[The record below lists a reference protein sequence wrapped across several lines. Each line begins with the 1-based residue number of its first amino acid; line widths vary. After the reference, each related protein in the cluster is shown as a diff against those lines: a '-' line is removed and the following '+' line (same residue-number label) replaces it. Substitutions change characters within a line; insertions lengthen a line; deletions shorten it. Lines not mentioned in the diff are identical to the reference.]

1 MSQAKHSVY
10 IQTVTEHVSQ
20 VTAWIRATRRRKF
33 GLNGGLRVACERWV
47 WHEWVARNR
56 AGIPLT
62 DGHLRRVTPVNDETY
77 VINDPLCECGSTITV
92 RRLKAP
98 TPWGKPADSIRA
110 CCTDHPREGH
120 PLPEQVRDES

>member
-1 MSQAKHSVY
+1 M
-10 IQTVTEHVSQ
+10 
-20 VTAWIRATRRRKF
+20 
-33 GLNGGLRVACERWV
+33 NGE
-47 WHEWVARNR
+47 ARNR

-98 TPWGKPADSIRA
+98 TWGKPADSIRA

-120 PLPEQVRDES
+120 PLPEQVCRGGGDRRRTDSTLSILTQTPPALVAESG